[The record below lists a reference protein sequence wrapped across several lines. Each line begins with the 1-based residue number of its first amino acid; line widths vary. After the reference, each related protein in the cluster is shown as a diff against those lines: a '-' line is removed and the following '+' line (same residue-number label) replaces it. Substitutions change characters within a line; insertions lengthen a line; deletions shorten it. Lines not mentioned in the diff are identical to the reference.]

1 MRTITIVDKVKNI
14 VIKKGH
20 SHTKVV
26 VSRGEEGT
34 IPPMTFLILLISIII
49 IFFKR
54 KLLFS
59 FTKHQK
65 RVCFSPS

>member
-1 MRTITIVDKVKNI
+1 MELKVRTITIVDKVKNI

-34 IPPMTFLILLISIII
+34 IPPMTF
-49 IFFKR
+49 
-54 KLLFS
+54 
-59 FTKHQK
+59 
-65 RVCFSPS
+65 